1 MDYKKLQKSILE
13 DLKKLD
19 NDKHFL
25 GAYIFG
31 SAARG
36 EFGKESDIDVKVLVD
51 KSDCTHV
58 SHPFIRGV
66 KLDITFMSYDH
77 IIAVMD
83 KQVAK
88 RERVPMIAESII
100 IFDKTGKL
108 RELKK
113 KYSKVKAP
121 KYKPADYEGI
131 IFLAYHFTN
140 CIERYL
146 QSDPAAAFAGMHTNL
161 TNLIEMRYRTVGRW
175 QVSSKRLLKDL
186 RSWDKPFSVLIEK
199 FLKEADL
206 NKKFKL
212 WLVVKDYVLKP
223 LGGARPVADLNCD
236 CKSCS
241 IYLKKVGELE
251 QILT

>member
-1 MDYKKLQKSILE
+1 MVISCPHALGLAAPLVVSVSTALAAKKGLLIRNRTQFE
-13 DLKKLD
+13 EARKLD
-19 NDKHFL
+19 
-25 GAYIFG
+25 A
-31 SAARG
+31 
-36 EFGKESDIDVKVLVD
+36 
-51 KSDCTHV
+51 
-58 SHPFIRGV
+58 
-66 KLDITFMSYDH
+66 
-77 IIAVMD
+77 
-83 KQVAK
+83 
-88 RERVPMIAESII
+88 I

>member
-1 MDYKKLQKSILE
+1 MDYKKLQNSVIA
-13 DLKKLD
+13 DLKKLAE
-19 NDKHFL
+19 DKHFL
-25 GAYIFG
+25 GAYVFG
-31 SAARG
+31 SASRG
-36 EFGKESDIDVKVLVD
+36 EFGKGSDIDVKVLVD

-77 IIAVMD
+77 MITVLD

-146 QSDPAAAFAGMHTNL
+146 QTDPAAALAGMHINL
-161 TNLIEMRYRTVGRW
+161 TYLIEMRYRTVGRW

-186 RSWDKPFSVLIEK
+186 RLWDKSFAILIEK
-199 FLKEADL
+199 FVKEGDL

-212 WLVVKDYVLKP
+212 WLAVKNYVLKP
-223 LGGARPVADLNCD
+223 LGGARPVADLNCN
-236 CKSCS
+236 CKSCAV
-241 IYLKKVGELE
+241 YLKKVGGLGKLL
-251 QILT
+251 I